1 MGTCLI
7 RSINKGVPAKRAYK
21 LTCEFV
27 NSFSYPVEKFQ
38 DGKHQRFRIRDKTQL
53 PMPVPIHMPTT
64 TTTTVSKKTTAPE
77 ENEIIAETSKTEMT
91 DAANPPAVEQP
102 SNVRKRESK
111 LEQVSLYHSYYFK
124 KNYCILTYY

>member
-1 MGTCLI
+1 MIWLI

-53 PMPVPIHMPTT
+53 PMPVPIHIPTT

-77 ENEIIAETSKTEMT
+77 ENEIIAETRKTEMT
-91 DAANPPAVEQP
+91 DAANPPAAEQP

-111 LEQVSLYHSYYFK
+111 LEQVSLFHSYF
-124 KNYCILTYY
+124 